1 MKKRLKRFLSMVLII
16 ITILALFAQSAF
28 AISQKLLEEIDKTNE
43 QIMKEVEKTQEK
55 AEKEALKDNKSEEEF
70 EEYLDELIEE
80 LIVKTEK
87 KADKLIKKAAKE
99 DVELEKTYQEFV
111 IYDRVVQIDPF
122 YAH

>member
-70 EEYLDELIEE
+70 EEYLDKLIEK
-80 LIVKTEK
+80 LIEKTEK
-87 KADKLIKKAAKE
+87 RADKLIKKAAKE